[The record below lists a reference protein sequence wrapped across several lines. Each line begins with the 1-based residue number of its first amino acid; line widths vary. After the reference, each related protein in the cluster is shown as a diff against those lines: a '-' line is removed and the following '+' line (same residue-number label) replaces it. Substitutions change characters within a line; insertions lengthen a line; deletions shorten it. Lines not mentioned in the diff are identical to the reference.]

1 MGPKY
6 KILSKRLMCYSN
18 SKYLKDISIKVI
30 SKESALFS
38 RYTAII
44 QHLHWFSHLTDTYFS
59 DKVKCFFRYTLVQ
72 EYVDTYVDR
81 YIHVSATFNFLY
93 AND

>member
-6 KILSKRLMCYSN
+6 KLLSQRLMCYSN

-30 SKESALFS
+30 SKESALYS
-38 RYTAII
+38 RYTAAIM

-59 DKVKCFFRYTLVQ
+59 DKVKYCFRYTLVQ
-72 EYVDTYVDR
+72 EYIECR
-81 YIHVSATFNFLY
+81 
-93 AND
+93 